1 MRGKIFLY
9 IVLLIIIVIAIFLG
23 VKSFFKVKPDE
34 IKEYTP
40 QEEISEEQ
48 ERQTLVTLYFQ
59 NKETKDI
66 MPEARL
72 IDVKQ
77 LINNPCETLMKL
89 LLEGPKNEK
98 LESAIPKDVTLIGVT
113 TKGNMAEV
121 NLSTSIT
128 NIGKDEKE
136 RIMNSVKNTLVEL
149 AEIESVKILINGKEL
164 SI

>member
-40 QEEISEEQ
+40 QEEISAEQ